1 LRLPAAAELV
11 AEKAQIRAFSR
22 LARLMLNP
30 LRPSS
35 VTKGRIKMAKF
46 EMLSF
51 SVGMMLTALL
61 TFATLAPIA

>member
-1 LRLPAAAELV
+1 VAEIIGKAAE
-11 AEKAQIRAFSR
+11 IRAFPR
-22 LARLMLNP
+22 LARLVLNL
-30 LRPSS
+30 LRPSAVS
-35 VTKGRIKMAKF
+35 KGRMKMAKF